1 MTSFTKTESAAVEAT
16 GLVTGLAKDLAKGLK
31 ASRRSFL
38 KTSTIGGGGL
48 VMSFALPFKGALAA
62 GTVHTPNAWVHIADD
77 NTITLIS
84 ARSEMGQGVYT
95 ALPMLIAEELNV
107 DFRKMKVAIAPPD
120 AKVYGNPLV
129 GGPQLTGGSTSVRDA
144 WEKLRVGGA
153 QVREM
158 LISAAADKWKVD
170 RSTLKAVNGTVVGP
184 KGQKA
189 TYGQLAAAASKLP
202 VPEKPPIKDPK
213 DFTIVGKATRR
224 LDTPAKV
231 NGTAEF
237 GIDVRLPG
245 MVYASLEQCP
255 VIGGTVKS
263 FDASKAKAM
272 PGVIDVVQI
281 PDGVAVVANTWWR
294 ANQARKALAVTWDE
308 GAGANLNTAAMY
320 EGTRAAAKSGTALPL
335 KAVGDADAV
344 IGASQNVVRAEYVS
358 QNVSHAPLEPMNFTA
373 WFKDGKMALIGPT
386 QWQDAAQ
393 SAIAKAV
400 GIKDADVS
408 VKTTFLGGGF
418 GRRIDIDFIVQ
429 AALIAKAMPG
439 KPVKLVWSREDDM
452 THDFYRPLAIHTM
465 AASLGADGK
474 PTAMTFRH
482 TGQSI
487 TGRVFGLPAPVQDP
501 LMTEAAIA
509 GYEIPATKHDVVK
522 HDAGLRVGYLR
533 SVSHAVNVFAN
544 ESFIDELALKAGKD
558 PVEYRMSMLSKG
570 PRYANVLKLAADK
583 AGWSTAAPA
592 GRARGVALMEG
603 YDSYLAAVAE
613 VSLNSDGSVKVH
625 KLTLAADVGRMVNPD
640 TVEAQVTSGAVFGLG
655 MTTMQNITVD
665 KGRVQQT
672 NFNGAFQLP
681 RMSDVPPMDVI
692 LVNSTEKPGGIG
704 EPSVAV
710 TVPAIANAV
719 AKLTGKRV
727 RSLPITADAIK
738 SA

>member
-1 MTSFTKTESAAVEAT
+1 MTSFTKSEIAAIESV
-16 GLVTGLAKDLAKGLK
+16 GIPKGLK

-38 KTSTIGGGGL
+38 KTSAIGGSGL
-48 VMSFALPFKGALAA
+48 LMSFALPFKAAEAA

-158 LISAAADKWKVD
+158 LISAAAEKWKVD

-202 VPEKPPIKDPK
+202 VPEKPPIKDPSQ
-213 DFTIVGKATRR
+213 FTIVGKPTRR

-237 GIDVRLPG
+237 GIDVKLPG

-263 FDASKAKAM
+263 VDSSKAKSM

-294 ANQARKALAVTWDE
+294 ANQARKALAITWDE
-308 GAGANLNTAAMY
+308 GAGAGVNTAAMY
-320 EGTRAAAKSGTALPL
+320 EGTRAASKSGTALPL

-344 IGASQNVVRAEYVS
+344 IGASQNVVRAEYAS
-358 QNVSHAPLEPMNFTA
+358 QNVSHSPLEPMNFTA

-429 AALIAKAMPG
+429 AALIAKAVGG

-522 HDAGLRVGYLR
+522 HDAGVRVGYLR
-533 SVSHAVNVFAN
+533 SVSHAVNVYAN

-570 PRYANVLKLAADK
+570 PRYANVLKLATEK
-583 AGWSTAAPA
+583 AGWSSAPAA

-625 KLTLAADVGRMVNPD
+625 KLTFAADVGYMVNPD
-640 TVEAQVTSGAVFGLG
+640 TVEAQITSGGVFGLG
-655 MTTMQNITVD
+655 MATMQNITVD

-692 LVNSTEKPGGIG
+692 LVKSTEKPGGIG

-710 TVPAIANAV
+710 TIPAIANAV